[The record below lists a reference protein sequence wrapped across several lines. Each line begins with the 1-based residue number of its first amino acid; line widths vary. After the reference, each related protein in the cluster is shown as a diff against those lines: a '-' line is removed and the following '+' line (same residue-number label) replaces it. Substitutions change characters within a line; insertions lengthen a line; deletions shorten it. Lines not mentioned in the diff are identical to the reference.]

1 MHENVMVVPICVIIC
16 TVTMSER
23 YDVID
28 ADVRRMQQSV
38 LVGEVAATSHGQHS
52 QVRQGQS
59 RRGCIHVAH
68 TLENMCTVL
77 VLVMTETVDVIKRD

>member
-1 MHENVMVVPICVIIC
+1 MVVLMCAIIC
-16 TVTMSER
+16 TVTTSER
-23 YDVID
+23 NDVID

-59 RRGCIHVAH
+59 WRGRIHVTH
-68 TLENMCTVL
+68 TLE
-77 VLVMTETVDVIKRD
+77 